1 VLYQRYHAALHA
13 FCVRNLDD
21 KEEAA
26 DLVQDA
32 FLKAWL
38 ALRRGFEPEAPYP
51 WLLTIAR
58 NLCVSRHRARSSR
71 IQALHLDE
79 SHDLGVTEEGPTDD
93 LIELRS
99 LLQRLPERQ
108 RRALLLHEVMGLP
121 YGEVAAELNIS
132 YAAVATLVFR
142 TRRTLAQGL
151 AHGNAGEEKPRRSL
165 GLGWLLGIGQRV
177 NFVLGSG
184 TPVKVAAALGV
195 APLVMLPSP
204 VLNRGRDRGPVRAA
218 ATRHVG
224 LPAPLDRALTVSTR
238 MAAPNSSTRFG
249 RVTVL
254 ATAAAL
260 TGTPPANEKA
270 EAASPEGGGPTLVE
284 IDSRTPPISDTG
296 SPKPPESAT
305 TVPTSSPGA
314 EDPSRASVPPVP
326 SRQLAGKRDPN
337 SSITAPPTDQGAQ
350 EEVNAPPA
358 DPASQGSG
366 PPADPGSQAHSHG
379 PPADPGSQGNG
390 PPADPGSQGNGPPAD
405 PGSQGNGPPA
415 DPGSQGNGPLADPGS
430 QAHSHGPPAD
440 PGSQGNGPPA
450 DPGSHAQ
457 SDSAPASRINK
468 FTR

>member
-99 LLQRLPERQ
+99 MLQRLPERQ

-151 AHGNAGEEKPRRSL
+151 LQGNAGEEKPRRSL

-195 APLVMLPSP
+195 APLVMLPSA

-218 ATRHVG
+218 ASRHVG
-224 LPAPLDRALTVSTR
+224 SPTPLDRALTVTR
-238 MAAPNSSTRFG
+238 KAAPNSSTRLG

-254 ATAAAL
+254 TTAAAM

-270 EAASPEGGGPTLVE
+270 KAASPEGGGPTLVE
-284 IDSRTPPISDTG
+284 IDSRTPPTSDTG

-305 TVPTSSPGA
+305 TVLTSSPGA
-314 EDPSRASVPPVP
+314 EDSGRAAVPPVP
-326 SRQLAGKRDPN
+326 SRQLAGNGDPT

-350 EEVNAPPA
+350 EQVNAPPA

-366 PPADPGSQAHSHG
+366 PPADPGSQADSHG
-379 PPADPGSQGNG
+379 PPADPGSQ
-390 PPADPGSQGNGPPAD
+390 AD
-405 PGSQGNGPPA
+405 
-415 DPGSQGNGPLADPGS
+415 
-430 QAHSHGPPAD
+430 SHGPPAD
-440 PGSQGNGPPA
+440 PGSQADSHDPPADPGSQADSHDPPA
-450 DPGSHAQ
+450 DPGSHVL
-457 SDSAPASRINK
+457 SNSAPASRIIT
-468 FTR
+468 FTP